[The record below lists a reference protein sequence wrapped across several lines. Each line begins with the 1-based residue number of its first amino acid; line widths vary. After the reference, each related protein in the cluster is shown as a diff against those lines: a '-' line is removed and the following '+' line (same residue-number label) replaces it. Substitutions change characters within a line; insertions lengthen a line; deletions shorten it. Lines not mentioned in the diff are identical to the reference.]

1 MRAYNQIN
9 LSNGYGILT
18 IISPKEVNYDEQ
30 PSKKEFDCIAMK
42 REAQSQIYDET
53 KNLTPQQQI
62 EYFRNAIRQSRYE
75 KWWKQ
80 AHSSSGEHIT
90 QRHNQCISFRI
101 SRDS

>member
-1 MRAYNQIN
+1 MMN
-9 LSNGYGILT
+9 
-18 IISPKEVNYDEQ
+18 Q

-90 QRHNQCISFRI
+90 QAS
-101 SRDS
+101 